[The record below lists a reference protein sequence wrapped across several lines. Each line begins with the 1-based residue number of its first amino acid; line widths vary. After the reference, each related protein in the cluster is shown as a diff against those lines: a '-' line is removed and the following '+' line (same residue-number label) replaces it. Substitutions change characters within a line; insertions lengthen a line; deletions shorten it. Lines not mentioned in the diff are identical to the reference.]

1 MLCREPEKGTVFDWR
16 AKLKEEEKDNDPKNM
31 WKKFDSAGPMKAIY
45 QLPKVCHPLVSKSF
59 ELRLCAFSTCCV
71 INRRTN
77 QFNSRHRI

>member
-45 QLPKVCHPLVSKSF
+45 QLPKDCLPSCIQVF
-59 ELRLCAFSTCCV
+59 
-71 INRRTN
+71 
-77 QFNSRHRI
+77 